1 MSAFSIKEHEM
12 HQRGQLMVLERMIS
26 IVQHLTREFQ
36 ELARMQTAAAQH

>member
-36 ELARMQTAAAQH
+36 LARMQTAAAQH